1 MKLGRLLSFRTLIR
15 VAVYVPS
22 AILALASAFY
32 LFTNLKDYMRTQEN
46 VQFLKAAQAIDKLI
60 NALDQERSATT
71 IYFVS
76 RGAYPQSREAVYQAR
91 VKTEQAKAQL
101 DKIINE
107 NPKIREILQKNNII
121 TQLKNINQ
129 IRINIDRFTTDFND
143 WFFGYFTNLQEQ
155 LTTSEATLLKNIPES
170 LKKVYIIRM
179 QFSKIQSFSGIVK
192 GMGAYYLTAGLPMS
206 ENDYKKIFFNY
217 YHSVNLLP
225 IENLPADLRKK
236 YESDNFKNLEK
247 TIQTLLFQIEESN
260 VAYFLGEDFSGYPID
275 PNEYMNKFNQRSS
288 YFTATILNLDSTI
301 TKKLQSI
308 ISKSQFNLA
317 LSVLLQLL
325 AIALFILGHYINK
338 QMSKHIEDLG
348 DLITDLGPILGEKQL
363 ELDIGTAEG
372 MSKAM
377 EIVNNAI
384 TTTQESIKR
393 AEEAS
398 KAKSLFLANMSHEI
412 RTPLNGILGFLE
424 LLKTTDLNAEQM
436 EYVKTIGQSAKSLL
450 QIVNNI
456 LDVSKIESNKV
467 TLEIIEFKAIEEFEN
482 TLEIFATPAAQKNIE
497 YVADIS
503 PDIPTTL
510 KGDVL
515 KIKEILT
522 NLLSNA
528 VKFTNPKGTVSVTIR
543 LMNIEDNK
551 ANLYFEVKDTG
562 IGMSE
567 EQKKK
572 VFEAFAQADESVTR
586 KYGGTGLGLTIVK
599 SYVEMMGGEVQ
610 VESEVNKGTK
620 FFFNLQLEIADP
632 APKYAHGKFKSITL
646 GSLYTPRDTL
656 RVEYSN
662 NYLNFFGVSKLVFK
676 NEKELKASLQKE
688 KLKGIVIF
696 YEESDPDI
704 VEKVYNATD
713 LPIIWIASLAK
724 KEELD
729 SMGANLTIFDPIT
742 PTKFFNTLNYL
753 KHRKRLHQ
761 IEQQREQRREPKNIY
776 QLRALIAED
785 NPINQRLLQ
794 TTLKMLGVESDV
806 VQNGLEA
813 FNKYSMNPD
822 RYDVIF
828 TDIQMPVMD
837 GVEFTKE
844 VLEYEKEEGIP
855 HTPIIAVTANVLKGD
870 REKFL
875 GAGMDD
881 YISKPIEKE
890 QLLDVLEKA
899 ARGYYTEFRNAG
911 AVDEGEDADD
921 DEIVTTSQSTSSQ
934 SSQMENQS
942 TFAREEEGKK
952 EEKNQ
957 KEEGSCSII
966 VASDSPFISALLEEL
981 FPDIKTPTTKEELF
995 NVIRE
1000 CKGKVYVL
1008 VDEEF
1013 DGVKNSQ
1020 LVAELKSLDPAIY
1033 VIALSEEP
1041 IQGADKVIEEVDP
1054 DMLEKII
1061 KGAN

>member
-32 LFTNLKDYMRTQEN
+32 LFTNFKNYIRTQEN

-60 NALDQERSATT
+60 NALDRERSATT

-76 RGAYPQSREAVYQAR
+76 RGAYPQSRESVYQAR
-91 VKTEQAKAQL
+91 VKTEQAKVQL

-129 IRINIDRFTTDFND
+129 VRINIDRFTTDFND
-143 WFFGYFTNLQEQ
+143 WFFGYYTNLQEQ
-155 LTTSEATLLKNIPES
+155 LTSSEAVLLKNIPES

-192 GMGAYYLTAGLPMS
+192 GMGAYYLTSGLPMN

-225 IENLPADLRKK
+225 IENLPADLKK
-236 YESDNFKNLEK
+236 RYESDNFKNLER

-275 PNEYMNKFNQRSS
+275 PNEYLNKFNQRNS

-301 TKKLQSI
+301 TQKLQGI

-317 LSVLLQLL
+317 LSILLQLL

-551 ANLYFEVKDTG
+551 ANIYFEVKDTG

-632 APKYAHGKFKSITL
+632 APKYAHGKFKNITL

-713 LPIIWIASLAK
+713 LPIIWISSLSK

-911 AVDEGEDADD
+911 AVDDGEDG
-921 DEIVTTSQSTSSQ
+921 
-934 SSQMENQS
+934 
-942 TFAREEEGKK
+942 EEEEIGSSSETEERVSHSETKTGENKRGEETNQGK
-952 EEKNQ
+952 
-957 KEEGSCSII
+957 CSII

-981 FPDIKTPTTKEELF
+981 FPDIQTPATKEELF
-995 NVIRE
+995 TAIRK
-1000 CKGKVYVL
+1000 CDGRVYVL

-1013 DGVKNSQ
+1013 DGVKNRE

-1041 IQGADKVIEEVDP
+1041 IKGADKVIEEVDP
-1054 DMLEKII
+1054 EMLEKII
-1061 KGAN
+1061 KGANK